1 MEKIMS
7 EQENKTFS
15 TPALV
20 ELLGRQQIA
29 GMVSEQ
35 VIAGSGFVRVDV
47 PETSRR
53 PAYTRFF
60 GTSAIYS
67 ITPVDESVMTRLAA
81 QIYTPDIVP
90 LTAPVRQLDVAD
102 HDEID
107 EENDDEDNP
116 F

>member
-1 MEKIMS
+1 MS

-81 QIYTPDIVP
+81 SIYTPDIVP
-90 LTAPVRQLDVAD
+90 LTAPVRQLDVD
-102 HDEID
+102 DDDFDND
-107 EENDDEDNP
+107 EENDDEDHH